1 MINRMIVANLRRRP
15 VRSLVSVVAV
25 GIEVVLILMVVGLVN
40 GMINDHRARV
50 EGIGADIIVRGGG
63 ASMLTELSG
72 NTLPLKMAPVFQQVP
87 GVVAVAPVA
96 YQLGQAAQAI
106 GGVNLAEFNAVS
118 GGFRFLKGGPFH
130 AGSYEM
136 IADDLQAASA
146 HYRIGQK
153 IPLLGQQF
161 TLTGI
166 FEHGM
171 GSRVFIPL
179 DVLDRLGG
187 TPDRA
192 ATFYIK
198 TQPNVPIQDV
208 VERLRKLAPSLKVDS
223 LNQFLS
229 LFTASRISP
238 AVPIFQRVM
247 VGIAVAIGFLVIFLS
262 LYTTVLERTRE
273 IGILKSLGA
282 SRSYIVSVILR
293 ESELLA
299 ALGVGAGTA
308 ASYLLWRLLQ
318 QVYPTLTLE
327 WTWQWVGWA
336 AVIALGS
343 SAVGALYPA
352 YKAASQD
359 PIAAL
364 AYE

>member
-1 MINRMIVANLRRRP
+1 
-15 VRSLVSVVAV
+15 
-25 GIEVVLILMVVGLVN
+25 
-40 GMINDHRARV
+40 
-50 EGIGADIIVRGGG
+50 
-63 ASMLTELSG
+63 
-72 NTLPLKMAPVFQQVP
+72 MAAVFQQVP
-87 GVVAVAPVA
+87 GVAAVAPVA

-171 GSRVFIPL
+171 GSRIFIPL

-198 TQPNVPIQDV
+198 TQPHVPVQDV

-223 LNQFLS
+223 LNEFLS

-282 SRSYIVSVILR
+282 SRYIVSVILR